1 LIEGTM
7 KNDIITATML
17 AVAFVVI
24 IVAPR
29 LSPLREDEVKER
41 LDVIAENA
49 EVSVGLLKQANATL
63 HEIARQR
70 GDRFATFTSED

>member
-1 LIEGTM
+1 MT
-7 KNDIITATML
+7 KDFITATML
-17 AVAFVVI
+17 LLAVVVI
-24 IVAPR
+24 TVTPR
-29 LSPLREDEVKER
+29 LSVLREDEVKER

-70 GDRFATFTSED
+70 GDRWATFTSED

>member
-1 LIEGTM
+1 MT
-7 KNDIITATML
+7 KDFITATML
-17 AVAFVVI
+17 LLAVVVI
-24 IVAPR
+24 IVTPR
-29 LSPLREDEVKER
+29 LSVLREPEVKER

-70 GDRFATFTSED
+70 GDRWATLTVEE

>member
-1 LIEGTM
+1 MT
-7 KNDIITATML
+7 KDFITATML
-17 AVAFVVI
+17 LLAVVVI
-24 IVAPR
+24 IVTPR
-29 LSPLREDEVKER
+29 LSVLREPEVKER

-70 GDRFATFTSED
+70 GDRWATFTSED

>member
-1 LIEGTM
+1 MT
-7 KNDIITATML
+7 KDFITATML
-17 AVAFVVI
+17 LLAVVVI
-24 IVAPR
+24 IVTPR
-29 LSPLREDEVKER
+29 LSVLREPEVKER

>member
-1 LIEGTM
+1 M
-7 KNDIITATML
+7 KNDFITATML